1 MRKFKFITGERGAGK
16 SSYILAN
23 YPSCTGFVTVKE
35 DAAGSRLM
43 LMNLSS
49 RERRCLMY
57 RSPAGPYIVH
67 PDCFSWAN
75 RAILSVESGLVV
87 LDECG
92 WIECV
97 GRGFYPA
104 LEHIRNSPGIEAV
117 LSVRLDRLDW
127 YLSFFAGAG
136 IEVVRL

>member
-49 RERRCLMY
+49 RERRCFMY
-57 RSPAGPYIVH
+57 RSPAGPYIVY

-75 RAILSVESGLVV
+75 RAAAWNTVKSVS
-87 LDECG
+87 
-92 WIECV
+92 
-97 GRGFYPA
+97 
-104 LEHIRNSPGIEAV
+104 NN
-117 LSVRLDRLDW
+117 
-127 YLSFFAGAG
+127 FF
-136 IEVVRL
+136 IFEL

>member
-49 RERRCLMY
+49 GERRCLMY
-57 RSPAGPYIVH
+57 Q
-67 PDCFSWAN
+67 
-75 RAILSVESGLVV
+75 SGLVV

-136 IEVVRL
+136 IEVIRL